1 VSSWAPAPRFACFA
15 LQPNAAGGLLSA
27 FLQRKC
33 FDADP
38 RFYVRW
44 RTLGKTH
51 PALRARFLPKLD
63 ESLPLKFS
71 IVILASNDGVRR
83 EMGRQIAAGFQC
95 LTFGACAVRSA
106 LELIQHESPDLALVH
121 HEFAQID
128 GHPIERAIAACCA
141 KTRTLIFHDQLR
153 TRGSLN

>member
-1 VSSWAPAPRFACFA
+1 
-15 LQPNAAGGLLSA
+15 
-27 FLQRKC
+27 
-33 FDADP
+33 
-38 RFYVRW
+38 
-44 RTLGKTH
+44 
-51 PALRARFLPKLD
+51 
-63 ESLPLKFS
+63 LKFS

-121 HEFAQID
+121 HEFAHID
-128 GHPIERAIAACCA
+128 GHPIERAIAACCANTACCA